1 MTEQPH
7 SWIIELRHCLASPLP
22 RKHPPG
28 EPDLPGRAGRQAS
41 ILVPLFVE
49 AGELWTLLTRR
60 TDNLPTHKN
69 QIAFPGGAVEAG
81 EGTWEAAVRE
91 THEEV
96 GLEPKTVV
104 PIGELDEIVSVS
116 GFRVTP
122 WVGAVPSPVVPRI
135 NTDEIAEA
143 FPVPLTAVSNPR
155 MIEDR
160 PVEIDGHQRVLRVY
174 HVGSRQIWGLTAG
187 VLTNLL
193 ERLGMAPVVDE

>member
-1 MTEQPH
+1 MTTDQPR
-7 SWIIELRHCLASPLP
+7 SWIFELRERLESPPPRLP
-22 RKHPPG
+22 RRIGG
-28 EPDLPGRAGRQAS
+28 ESTERRAA

-60 TDNLPTHKN
+60 TDQLPTHKN

-81 EGTWEAAVRE
+81 EDAWQAATREA
-91 THEEV
+91 HEEV
-96 GLEPKTVV
+96 GLDPGTVV
-104 PIGELDEIVSVS
+104 PIGQLDEVASVT

-143 FPVPLTAVSNPR
+143 FQVPLTAMANPR

-160 PVEIDGHQRVLRVY
+160 EVDIDGHRRVLRIY

-193 ERLGMAPVVDE
+193 ERLGMAPVVGD

>member
-7 SWIIELRHCLASPLP
+7 SWIIELRHHLESPP
-22 RKHPPG
+22 PKKHPSG
-28 EPDLPGRAGRQAS
+28 EGDQPNPAARCAS

-69 QIAFPGGAVEAG
+69 QIAFPGGAVESG
-81 EGTWEAAVRE
+81 EGTWEAAIRE

-155 MIEDR
+155 MVEDR
-160 PVEIDGHQRVLRVY
+160 AVEIDGHQRVLRIY

-193 ERLGMAPVVDE
+193 ERLGMAPVVDA